1 VTAWKYSHFRP
12 VVTRNRPMSDD
23 HQKGHRER
31 LKARFRKGG
40 ADALADYELLELQ
53 LMTAIPR
60 RDVKPLA
67 KDLIKEF
74 GSYAEVISASPERL
88 SEISGIGDN
97 VITTLKLAE
106 ASAQKFAQG
115 MVMEKPVLSNWQSL
129 INYCSTQMAYKNT
142 EQFRVLFLDRQNRL
156 IADEKMQEGTIDHT
170 PVYPREIIKR
180 ALELGSTAII
190 LAHNHPSGDPT
201 PSREDIEMTK
211 KIAEAGKQLG
221 VMLHDHLIISKS
233 GHSSFKMMELI

>member
-1 VTAWKYSHFRP
+1 
-12 VVTRNRPMSDD
+12 MSDE
-23 HQKGHRER
+23 HKKGHRER

-40 ADALADYELLELQ
+40 VKALADYELLELL
-53 LMTAIPR
+53 LMMAIPR

-67 KDLIKEF
+67 KSLISEF

-88 SEISGIGDN
+88 MEFNGVGEN
-97 VITTLKLAE
+97 VVTALKLAE
-106 ASAQKFAQG
+106 ASAQMLSQG
-115 MVMEKPVLSNWQSL
+115 KVMEKPVLSNWQAL
-129 INYCSTQMAYKNT
+129 INYCTSQIAYKKN

-180 ALELGSTAII
+180 ALELGSSAII
-190 LAHNHPSGDPT
+190 LVHNHPSGDPT

-211 KIAEAGKQLG
+211 KIVEAGKQLG
-221 VMLHDHLIISKS
+221 VMLHDHLIISKG
-233 GHSSFKMMELI
+233 GHSSFKTMDLI

>member
-1 VTAWKYSHFRP
+1 MPKSLT
-12 VVTRNRPMSDD
+12 DD
-23 HQKGHRER
+23 HKSGHRER

-40 ADALADYELLELQ
+40 VDALADYELLELN
-53 LMTAIPR
+53 LMLAIPR

-74 GSYAEVISASPERL
+74 GSFAEVISATPERL
-88 SEISGIGDN
+88 KQFSGVGEN
-97 VITTLKLAE
+97 VVTTLKLAE
-106 ASAQKFAQG
+106 ASAQKLAEG
-115 MVMEKPVLSNWQSL
+115 AVMGKPVLSNWQAL
-129 INYCSTQMAYKNT
+129 IKYCSTQLAYKKN

-156 IADEKMQEGTIDHT
+156 IMDEKMQEGTIDHT

-190 LAHNHPSGDPT
+190 LVHNHPSGDPT

-211 KIAEAGKQLG
+211 KIQEAGKQLG
-221 VMLHDHLIISKS
+221 VMLHDHLIISKG
-233 GHSSFKMMELI
+233 GHSSFKTMDLI

>member
-1 VTAWKYSHFRP
+1 MHDNDNHKH
-12 VVTRNRPMSDD
+12 
-23 HQKGHRER
+23 GHRER

-40 ADALADYELLELQ
+40 TDALADYELLELL
-53 LMTAIPR
+53 LMQAIPR

-67 KDLIKEF
+67 KLLIAEF

-88 SEISGIGDN
+88 LDFKGVGEN
-97 VITTLKLAE
+97 VVTTLKLTE
-106 ASAQKFAQG
+106 ASAQMLSKGQ
-115 MVMEKPVLSNWQSL
+115 VMKKPVLSNWQAL
-129 INYCSTQMAYKNT
+129 INYCTSQMAYKKN

-180 ALELGSTAII
+180 ALELGSSAII
-190 LAHNHPSGDPT
+190 LVHNHPSGDPT
-201 PSREDIEMTK
+201 PSREDIDMTK

-221 VMLHDHLIISKS
+221 VMLHDHLIISKG
-233 GHSSFKMMELI
+233 GHSSFRTMDLI

>member
-1 VTAWKYSHFRP
+1 MADQNAKEQ
-12 VVTRNRPMSDD
+12 
-23 HQKGHRER
+23 QKGHRER
-31 LKARFRKGG
+31 LKSRFRKGG
-40 ADALADYELLELQ
+40 IAALADYELLELQ

-67 KDLIKEF
+67 KTLIKEF
-74 GSYAEVISASPERL
+74 GSYTEVISASPERL
-88 SEISGIGDN
+88 SGISGIGEN
-97 VITTLKLAE
+97 VITILKLVE
-106 ASAQKFAQG
+106 ASAQKYAEG
-115 MVMEKPVLSNWQSL
+115 IILEKPVLNNWQGL
-129 INYCSTQMAYKNT
+129 INYCSTQMSYKIK

-190 LAHNHPSGDPT
+190 LVHNHPSGDPT

-211 KIAEAGKQLG
+211 KIQEAGKQLG
-221 VMLHDHLIISKS
+221 VLLHDHLIISKG
-233 GHSSFKMMELI
+233 GHSSFKTMNLI

>member
-1 VTAWKYSHFRP
+1 MP
-12 VVTRNRPMSDD
+12 DD
-23 HQKGHRER
+23 HKIGHRER

-40 ADALADYELLELQ
+40 IDALADYELLELQ

-74 GSYAEVISASPERL
+74 GSYAEVISATPERL
-88 SEISGIGDN
+88 SKISGVGDN
-97 VITTLKLAE
+97 VITILKLTE
-106 ASAQKFAQG
+106 ASAQKLTQG
-115 MVMEKPVLSNWQSL
+115 IILEKPVLSNWQAL
-129 INYCSTQMAYKNT
+129 INYCNCHMAFRKN

-190 LAHNHPSGDPT
+190 LVHNHPSGDPT
-201 PSREDIEMTK
+201 PSREDIEMTNR
-211 KIAEAGKQLG
+211 IAEAGKQLG
-221 VMLHDHLIISKS
+221 VLLHDHLIISKT
-233 GHSSFKMMELI
+233 GHSSFKTMDLI

>member
-1 VTAWKYSHFRP
+1 MTNSA
-12 VVTRNRPMSDD
+12 D

-31 LKARFRKGG
+31 LKSRFRKGG

-67 KDLIKEF
+67 KELIHEF

-88 SEISGIGDN
+88 ASFPGVGDN
-97 VITTLKLAE
+97 VVTTLKLAE
-106 ASAQKFAQG
+106 ASAQRLSQSL
-115 MVMEKPVLSNWQSL
+115 VLEKPVLSNWQAL
-129 INYCSTQMAYKNT
+129 INYCTVQIAYKKN

-170 PVYPREIIKR
+170 PVYPREIIKK
-180 ALELGSTAII
+180 ALDLGSTAII
-190 LAHNHPSGDPT
+190 LVHNHPSGDPT

-211 KIAEAGKQLG
+211 KIADAGKQLG
-221 VMLHDHLIISKS
+221 VILHDHLIISKS
-233 GHSSFKMMELI
+233 GHSSFKTMDLI

>member
-1 VTAWKYSHFRP
+1 MANQDTK
-12 VVTRNRPMSDD
+12 D

-31 LKARFRKGG
+31 LKARFRNGG
-40 ADALADYELLELQ
+40 VTALADYELLELQ

-60 RDVKPLA
+60 RDMKPLA

-74 GSYAEVISASPERL
+74 GSYTEVISASPERL
-88 SEISGIGDN
+88 SEISGVGDN

-106 ASAQKFAQG
+106 ASAQKYAEG
-115 MVMEKPVLSNWQSL
+115 TVLRKPVLNNWQAL
-129 INYCSTQMAYKNT
+129 INYCSTQIAYKKI

-190 LAHNHPSGDPT
+190 LVHNHPSGDPT
-201 PSREDIEMTK
+201 PSREDIEMTN
-211 KIAEAGKQLG
+211 KIQEAGKQLG
-221 VMLHDHLIISKS
+221 VLLHDHLIISKG
-233 GHSSFKMMELI
+233 GHSSFKTMDLI

>member
-1 VTAWKYSHFRP
+1 MHEK
-12 VVTRNRPMSDD
+12 SD
-23 HQKGHRER
+23 HKTGHRQR
-31 LKARFRKGG
+31 LKTRFRKGG
-40 ADALADYELLELQ
+40 VKALADYELLELQ

-74 GSYAEVISASPERL
+74 GSYTEVISASPERL
-88 SEISGIGDN
+88 SQISGIGDN
-97 VITTLKLAE
+97 TITILKLAE
-106 ASAQKFAQG
+106 ASAQKYAEG
-115 MVMEKPVLSNWQSL
+115 TVMKKPVLSNWQAL
-129 INYCSTQMAYKNT
+129 IDYCNTQLAYKSN

-190 LAHNHPSGDPT
+190 LVHNHPSGNPT
-201 PSREDIEMTK
+201 PSQEDIAMTV
-211 KIAEAGKQLG
+211 KILEAGKQLG
-221 VMLHDHLIISKS
+221 VTLHDHLIIAKS
-233 GHSSFKMMELI
+233 GHSSFKTMNLI